1 MQIQAFFCSFWMLLE
16 AWLWAHQQMELGQH
30 AHSLDFLLI
39 ISMLSQSVLLRQ
51 TLISLYI
58 GILFQFFLSLFYSFL
73 VFYYIFYLC
82 DCCL

>member
-58 GILFQFFLSLFYSFL
+58 GILFQFFYPCFILFLSFIIFLSL
-73 VFYYIFYLC
+73 
-82 DCCL
+82 